1 MLQNLPQGISL
12 DAVKYLLEINAVI
25 IKGGNSISSH
35 SSGTYLRA
43 KMWTVHERPRQKPT
57 CCCRSF
63 GNGENSGASLARIY
77 FSYRQYDDK
86 SRLSC
91 PGNRFVSC
99 ISLNMFVKSRGVSFS
114 SALSISDETSSAPPT
129 FPLLIAALKLR
140 S

>member
-1 MLQNLPQGISL
+1 M
-12 DAVKYLLEINAVI
+12 DVVKHLLEINAVI

-35 SSGTYLRA
+35 SSGIYLKA
-43 KMWTVHERPRQKPT
+43 KMWTMHQRPRQKPT
-57 CCCRSF
+57 CCCRIF
-63 GNGENSGASLARIY
+63 GNGENSGASPVRIY
-77 FSYRQYDDK
+77 SSYRQYDDK

-91 PGNRFVSC
+91 PGNRFVSY

-114 SALSISDETSSAPPT
+114 SALSISDETSSAPPA